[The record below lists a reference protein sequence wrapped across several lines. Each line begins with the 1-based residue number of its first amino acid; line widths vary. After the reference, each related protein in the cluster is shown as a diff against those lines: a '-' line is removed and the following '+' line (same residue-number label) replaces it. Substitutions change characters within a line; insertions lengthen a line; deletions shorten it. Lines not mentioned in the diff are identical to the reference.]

1 MKKNTLLIWLII
13 LIIIGVSIGLYFWQK
28 NQLKE
33 EIGLGDETAIRL
45 LIEEFGQKLK
55 SVSLQA
61 PQEIVAQSIEENYK
75 DFVTPEL
82 LSLWQNNPSFAPGRI
97 TSSPWPERIEID
109 EIQKIDEN
117 NYLVKGRIIEITS
130 VEVIEGGAA
139 AEREVEIT
147 VEKVNG
153 KWLISNLVLKPYSSK
168 EEVGATEYRNSALGI
183 RFEYPENF
191 IPYLKDNEY
200 LGDQPS
206 RFVMGKDSAAPLN
219 GNPYFVIMLS
229 GVKGYYICPSLEDA
243 KMSYSGSYEDIQKFI
258 QEGKPI
264 KMEDCEETTQT
275 IDQVAEN
282 SAFHHLS
289 PFGENPIIE
298 NLEINGQQA
307 RLIYSPDDGNNESEL
322 IVELKT
328 PVFLNNN
335 YWSFVVIHVSNDVS
349 QQVMKTIIQSFNFI

>member
-1 MKKNTLLIWLII
+1 MKKNTSLIWLII

-28 NQLKE
+28 NQPKE
-33 EIGLGDETAIRL
+33 EIGLGDEIAIRL

-75 DFVTPEL
+75 DFVTSEL
-82 LSLWQNNPSFAPGRI
+82 LSLWQNDPSLAPGRI

-130 VEVIEGGAA
+130 VEAVEGGAA

-168 EEVGATEYRNSALGI
+168 EEVGTTEYRNSALGI
-183 RFEYPENF
+183 RFEYPKNF

-258 QEGKPI
+258 QVNLRQITRRLYLIRKKRQLVIRRRWVILKIFRLLESGRP
-264 KMEDCEETTQT
+264 
-275 IDQVAEN
+275 
-282 SAFHHLS
+282 L
-289 PFGENPIIE
+289 PFGCQKA
-298 NLEINGQQA
+298 QQQPSDKA
-307 RLIYSPDDGNNESEL
+307 EPGSIQAALSERTRKPACLPGAGWTVIYERA
-322 IVELKT
+322 
-328 PVFLNNN
+328 
-335 YWSFVVIHVSNDVS
+335 
-349 QQVMKTIIQSFNFI
+349 